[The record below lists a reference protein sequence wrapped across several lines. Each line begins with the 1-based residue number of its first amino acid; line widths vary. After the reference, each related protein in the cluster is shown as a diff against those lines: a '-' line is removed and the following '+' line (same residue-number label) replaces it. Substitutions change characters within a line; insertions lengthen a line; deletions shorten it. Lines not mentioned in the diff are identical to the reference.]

1 MTHRAAFGD
10 HKQFP
15 TMTSAYWRW
24 AFAIPLLASAFLAA
38 PGCDSEA
45 SDTAAAH
52 DGRSDI
58 APLVAS
64 LLDLKGEAQALPQFM
79 NQLEGLAKS
88 QGWHAQFL
96 QCHKFTVEGRAMLL
110 RRGQTQYVLVVLK
123 SCSPVRPGRDAQM
136 LILLDNK
143 GNLLDNLACD
153 ISNRIHGK
161 FHTVVAEKPERD
173 GAELVIGLDGESA
186 RGNFSHHIRHDDSNA
201 DFHCGHYDWPRN
213 QPTKWDAR
221 GLCRIAIQGA
231 KFKVL
236 FPKQGDSEPR
246 PTDG

>member
-1 MTHRAAFGD
+1 VIATENR
-10 HKQFP
+10 
-15 TMTSAYWRW
+15 Y
-24 AFAIPLLASAFLAA
+24 
-38 PGCDSEA
+38 
-45 SDTAAAH
+45 SDLMGHTAH
-52 DGRSDI
+52 GRSDI
-58 APLVAS
+58 APAVAS
-64 LLDLKGEAQALPQFM
+64 LLDLEGEGQALSQFM

-96 QCHKFTVEGRAMLL
+96 QCHKFTDGARAQLL
-110 RRGQTQYVLVVLK
+110 GRGQTQYVLVVLK
-123 SCSPVRPGRDAQM
+123 SCSPFIPGRDVQT

-143 GNLLDNLACD
+143 GNLLDHLACD
-153 ISNRIHGK
+153 IGNRLHGK

-186 RGNFSHHIRHDDSNA
+186 RGNFAHHIRHDGSKA
-201 DFHCGHYDWPRN
+201 DFYWGHYDWPAN